1 VSREIVAQQTLEAL
15 RLAREGLPQ
24 PRAVDKDAGY

>member
-1 VSREIVAQQTLEAL
+1 VAHQTLEAL

-24 PRAVDKDAGY
+24 PRAVDKNAGY